1 MKLLQEL
8 LSLTEA
14 KKLPYQVR
22 VADGADWVD
31 TTLNADSLEDIAAAV
46 GASPADE
53 KAHEKFGLFQ
63 LTPFIHK
70 WIGDGPDGYGKG
82 AGSWDEMDMDVKSLK
97 DDVLKISW
105 TFSGVNMRR
114 KEDVVKKGVMTIMP
128 GA

>member
-8 LSLTEA
+8 LSLSEA
-14 KKLPYQVR
+14 KKLPYQIR

-46 GASPADE
+46 GASPVDE
-53 KAHEKFGLFQ
+53 KAHNKFGLYQ

-70 WIGDGPDGYGKG
+70 WIGDGPDGYGKD
-82 AGSWDEMDMDVKSLK
+82 AGSWDEMDMDVKSLG
-97 DDVLKISW
+97 DDVLKIRW
-105 TFSGVNMRR
+105 TFSGLNERR
-114 KEDVVKKGVMTIMP
+114 KDYITKTGVMTIMP